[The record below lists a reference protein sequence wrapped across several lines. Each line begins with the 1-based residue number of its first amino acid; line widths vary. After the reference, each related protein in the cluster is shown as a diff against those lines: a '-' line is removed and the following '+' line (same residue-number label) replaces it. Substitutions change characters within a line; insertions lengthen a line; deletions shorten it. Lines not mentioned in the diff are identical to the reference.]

1 MSTSITIPVWLLL
14 ILGLFALWSVLDRLL
29 IPSVRWYLRRRVN
42 LVINEVNE
50 RLSIGIQSF
59 QLTKRQ
65 VLIDRLVYD
74 PKVIEAVDARARET
88 GVPRDVIIAEVQ
100 GHAREIVPAF
110 NAYIYFR
117 AGYWIAKRF
126 AQLLYRVRIG
136 VADQAAYDIIE
147 KDAAVVFIMNHR
159 SNMDYVLVAYLVAE
173 QAAVSYAVGEWA
185 RIWPLQ
191 TLIRAMGAYFVR
203 RNSGDALYRRVLER
217 YVWMAIDAG
226 VTQAAFPEGGLSRD
240 GRLRPPKMGLI
251 DYMVRN
257 FDPEGRDV
265 VFVPVGI
272 NYDRTLED
280 RSLLLSR
287 DAPER
292 RTSKSAAIAT
302 VLRFIA
308 RNIGQMLRGRW
319 FRFGYACV
327 NFGAPLSLKSYAREQ
342 QVDFRALDRTARAS
356 HVETLATRLFDEVG
370 RVVPVLPVSLVA
382 TILLRHVG
390 FGIDELALKGEAHA
404 LLGRLEG
411 EGANVYIPRRDR
423 DYAVQVGLR
432 MLLLRHMAVEEDG
445 LYRANE
451 ADLDALRYYA
461 NSIAHLLQDRSA

>member
-1 MSTSITIPVWLLL
+1 VSASVAIPVWLFLV
-14 ILGLFALWSVLDRLL
+14 LGLLALWSVLDRLL

-50 RLSIGIQSF
+50 RLSIQIQSF

-65 VLIDRLVYD
+65 VLIDRLIYD
-74 PKVIEAVDARARET
+74 PKVIEAVDERARET
-88 GVPRDVIIAEVQ
+88 GVPRDVIISEVQ
-100 GHAREIVPAF
+100 GYAREIVPAF

-136 VADQAAYDIIE
+136 AVDRAAYDLID
-147 KDAAVVFIMNHR
+147 KDAAIVFIMNHR

-191 TLIRAMGAYFVR
+191 ALIRAMGAYFVR

-217 YVWMAIDAG
+217 YVWMATDAG

-240 GRLRPPKMGLI
+240 GRLRPPRMGLI
-251 DYMVRN
+251 DYMARN
-257 FDPEGRDV
+257 FDPDGRDV

-280 RSLLLSR
+280 RTLLLDR
-287 DAPER
+287 DSDPRR
-292 RTSKSAAIAT
+292 RTKADVART
-302 VLRFIA
+302 VFGFILR
-308 RNIGQMLRGRW
+308 NVGQMLRGRW

-327 NFGAPLSLKSYAREQ
+327 NFGAPLSLKSFARERA
-342 QVDFRALDRTARAS
+342 VDFRTLDRDDRTS
-356 HVETLATRLFDEVG
+356 HVEVLVSRLMNEVG
-370 RVVPVLPVSLVA
+370 RVVPVLPVALV
-382 TILLRHVG
+382 TTVLLRHVG
-390 FGIDELALKGEAHA
+390 MGIDELALKGEAHA

-432 MLLLRHMAVEEDG
+432 MLVLRHLAIEEDG

-451 ADLDALRYYA
+451 AELDALNYYA
-461 NSIAHLLQDRSA
+461 NSIAHLLEDRGG